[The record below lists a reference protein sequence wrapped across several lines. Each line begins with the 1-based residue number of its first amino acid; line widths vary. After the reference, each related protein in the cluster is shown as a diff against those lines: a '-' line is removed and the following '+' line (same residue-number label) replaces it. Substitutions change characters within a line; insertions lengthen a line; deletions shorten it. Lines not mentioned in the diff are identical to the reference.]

1 MKKSAGLLLFRI
13 RDDKPEFFLVHPGG
27 PFWKNKDDGA
37 WSVPKGEFSD
47 NEEPQVAAKREFQE
61 ETGVQVSGKFIELVP
76 VKQRSGKMIY
86 CWGLQYDLDPSIIKS
101 NLFQLEWPPK
111 SGRYLDVPEVDRAD
125 WFNYETAKKKLI
137 PGQVALLDEL
147 YTLTKQ
153 LIKSN
158 RV

>member
-13 RDDKPEFFLVHPGG
+13 KEDGPEFFLVHPGG
-27 PFWKNKDDGA
+27 PFWKNKDEGA
-37 WSVPKGEFSD
+37 WSVPKGEFDDSED
-47 NEEPQVAAKREFQE
+47 PLTAAQREFQE
-61 ETGVQVSGKFIELVP
+61 ETGVVVSGKFTALVP
-76 VKQRSGKMIY
+76 VRQRSGKMIY
-86 CWGLQYDLDPSIIKS
+86 CWGVNFHIDPSKIRS

-111 SGRYLDVPEVDRAD
+111 SGKYIDVPEVDRAG

-158 RV
+158 RD